1 MSEHQHY
8 EFLAVDRTLTGEE
21 MAVLRRYSTR
31 ASITPTR
38 FHNTYQW
45 GSFKGN
51 ENLWMAKYFDV
62 FAYFANWGTRTIKV
76 SVPITAFDETVLAE
90 FERAL
95 GSALHKKEDRWI
107 ITLNTEEQG
116 EDFWYDE
123 LDDDVTCASCLAA
136 SVSLRADLLD
146 GGTALLYLAWLT
158 ECLGDDVEEGALE
171 PPLPLV
177 SAGTLA
183 NLRIVAEFM
192 GVDDSLIAV
201 TLAANQ
207 TTKDEAEPSIAMIE
221 DWVKNLSIEECR
233 GAIASAIRGDNAA
246 VGELCRRFRKSHR
259 GAVEPNAK
267 ERRTVDEIF
276 ELAQDEADRR
286 EAEALAEI
294 ARQELAREEAKAAAR
309 ENYLKSLVGKEAE
322 VWNKIEALAEKKN
335 QTAYAEIVTLIEDLD
350 EILERSGR
358 ALFLQR
364 LTSFQVIHQKKKR
377 LMEMLEEFGL

>member
-8 EFLAVDRTLTGEE
+8 EFLAVDRPLTGEE

-76 SVPITAFDETVLAE
+76 SVPATALDESVLAE

-95 GSALHKKEDRWI
+95 GSALNKKEDRWI
-107 ITLNTEEQG
+107 ITLNREGEGEE
-116 EDFWYDE
+116 FWDDE
-123 LDDDVTCASCLAA
+123 EDDDSSVASCLAA
-136 SVSLRADLLD
+136 AVSLRADLLD

-171 PPLPLV
+171 PPLPIV
-177 SAGTLA
+177 RAGTLA
-183 NLRIVAEFM
+183 NLRIVADFM

-201 TLAANQ
+201 TLAAKQ
-207 TTKDEAEPSIAMIE
+207 TTKDAAEPSIATIE
-221 DWVKNLSIEECR
+221 DWVKNLSMEECR
-233 GAIASAIRGDNAA
+233 GAIASAIKGDNAA
-246 VGELCRRFRKSHR
+246 VGELRRRFRRAHR
-259 GAVEPNAK
+259 GAGEQSTR
-267 ERRTVDEIF
+267 ERRTVDDIF

-286 EAEALAEI
+286 DAEALAEK
-294 ARQELAREEAKAAAR
+294 ARQELAREEAMAVAR

-322 VWNKIEALAEKKN
+322 VWQKIEALAEKKN
-335 QTAYAEIVTLIEDLD
+335 GGAYAEAVSLVKDLD
-350 EILERSGR
+350 GVSERAGR
-358 ALFLQR
+358 GVFLQR
-364 LTSFQVIHQKKKR
+364 LDDFRDRHVKKKR
-377 LMEMLEEFGL
+377 LMEMLDEREL